1 MIHSLLALAGIFG
14 ELSLL
19 AVGGGNTVLP
29 EMQRQVVDVH
39 RWMTGADFAALFAL
53 AQASP
58 GPNMLV
64 ATLIGWR
71 VAGIAGAVVA
81 TLGLIVHSS
90 VLSYAVGDLWTRF
103 RDHAWRRRIQAGISP
118 VTVGLIMAAAI
129 MLGEATS
136 HSAADIIC
144 TIAVAV
150 LATAT
155 RLNPLWLLAAAALL
169 GGLGVI

>member
-71 VAGIAGAVVA
+71 VAGIAGAIVA
-81 TLGLIVHSS
+81 TLGLIVPSS

-103 RDHAWRRRIQAGISP
+103 RDRAWRKRVQAGISP

-129 MLGEATS
+129 MLSEATS
-136 HSAADIIC
+136 RSAADILC
-144 TIAVAV
+144 TLAVAIA
-150 LATAT
+150 ATTT
-155 RLNPLWLLAAAALL
+155 RLNPLWLLAAAGLL
-169 GGLGVI
+169 GAIGLI